1 MANIIGVTFHRQGQI
16 YYFDASPYVVNL
28 GDHVLVQTQEG
39 INLAKIVQ
47 IREDLPEGLAEED
60 LKSVIRIATQEDL
73 ATEEENL
80 KVGREAFEYC
90 REKIKEYELDM
101 KLVGVDVHFDRS
113 KMIFFFTA
121 PGRIDFRELV
131 KDLVAEYRARIELR
145 QIGVRHEAQMVGG
158 IGNCGQV
165 CCCRRFLRHF
175 EPVTIKMAKE
185 QQLFLN
191 PSKIS
196 GSCGRLLCC
205 LNFEKET
212 YSEFHKRCPKIG
224 KKFDT
229 TLGRVK
235 VLRGNLLKES
245 LVLYTESGEEKE
257 ISLEDWNSIVVRRS
271 SQAPD
276 GGEAQQTG
284 KNIEEVKDIESAEQV
299 EEKAEEVAANTAGEE
314 IAEEPSEA
322 NAGSGAAQEKKKPR
336 RSKRKSK
343 KRASGNKKDKKES

>member
-1 MANIIGVTFHRQGQI
+1 MANIIGVTFYEQGQI
-16 YYFDASPYVVNL
+16 YYFSASPYVVNP
-28 GDHVLVQTQEG
+28 GIHVLVQTQEG

-47 IREDLPEGLAEED
+47 IREDLPEGIAEED
-60 LKSVIRIATQEDL
+60 LKSILRVATEEDL

-80 KVGREAFEYC
+80 RVGREAFVYC
-90 REKIKEYELDM
+90 RDKIKEYELDM

-165 CCCRRFLRHF
+165 CCCRRFMRHF

-196 GSCGRLLCC
+196 GACGRLLCC
-205 LNFEKET
+205 LNFERET
-212 YSEFHKRCPKIG
+212 YSEFHKRCPKTG

-229 TLGRVK
+229 TWGRVK

-257 ISLEDWNSIVVRRS
+257 ISLEEWHTIVIGRS
-271 SQAPD
+271 PQ
-276 GGEAQQTG
+276 GQE
-284 KNIEEVKDIESAEQV
+284 NEEVQKTET
-299 EEKAEEVAANTAGEE
+299 KAEEAKQIEDSEKVSAASQDTAEKAQTV
-314 IAEEPSEA
+314 IVLSKP
-322 NAGSGAAQEKKKPR
+322 QEKQKSR
-336 RSKRKSK
+336 RGKRKSK
-343 KRASGNKKDKKES
+343 KRGGGSKKEN